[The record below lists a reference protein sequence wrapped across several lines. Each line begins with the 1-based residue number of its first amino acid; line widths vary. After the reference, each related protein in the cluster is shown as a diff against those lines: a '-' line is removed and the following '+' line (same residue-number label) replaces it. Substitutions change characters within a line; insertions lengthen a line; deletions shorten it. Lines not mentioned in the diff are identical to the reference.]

1 MRFPPPVFHRRRRR
15 WRRYGEW
22 KASCKWIGP
31 ETRVAVRY
39 THTRTDSCGTDMKR
53 PKHATKFMRSFNE
66 SQTEDWKACVGRG
79 GCVQQTQHN
88 NTSRGISI
96 GQSQHGCLMA
106 LTPPQNGDQHC
117 VAPETGFR
125 CKLPRRPAA
134 ASCWSPGAIATTI
147 GGHSP
152 GLVWFRLWFWF
163 RGVAWRSVAR
173 FWAGAEAATS
183 SQQGQKW

>member
-66 SQTEDWKACVGRG
+66 SQTEDWRACVCGGGGRSADTA
-79 GCVQQTQHN
+79 QQHFQRHIHWPIAARLPHDSDS
-88 NTSRGISI
+88 TSKWGPALCGTRNGFPLQAAPSACSGVLLISRRD
-96 GQSQHGCLMA
+96 SHS
-106 LTPPQNGDQHC
+106 H
-117 VAPETGFR
+117 
-125 CKLPRRPAA
+125 RRP
-134 ASCWSPGAIATTI
+134 
-147 GGHSP
+147 
-152 GLVWFRLWFWF
+152 
-163 RGVAWRSVAR
+163 
-173 FWAGAEAATS
+173 
-183 SQQGQKW
+183 